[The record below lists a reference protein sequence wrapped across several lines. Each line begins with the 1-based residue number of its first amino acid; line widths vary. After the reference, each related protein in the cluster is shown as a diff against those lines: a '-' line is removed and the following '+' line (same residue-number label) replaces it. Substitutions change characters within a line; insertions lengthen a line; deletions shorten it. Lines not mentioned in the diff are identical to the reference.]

1 MHPSPRLET
10 SRKKRRI
17 QSEDQRAVKGWARQK
32 AKNNI
37 AVLSCTWYGRR
48 ALGWLRMTRGYDR
61 LWQRT
66 DRQARPSRGSSSTL
80 HSPSSNILIGTKQLS
95 NHILITPKL
104 NQSLKLLFL
113 HAYAYCPKVQI
124 GISDERTVLGQV
136 YGGHWTGSPMI
147 MTRSRL
153 ARRILPLIRTAVPQ
167 SHQELYD
174 RISGQVRTAV
184 KGGVVDKPCNG
195 HDITSRTARHH
206 SGNFGLCKRLQV

>member
-61 LWQRT
+61 LWQGT
-66 DRQARPSRGSSSTL
+66 DRQAKQGIFFNIAKSLEKHTLNWNKAALKSHLDYPKIKPKSEAAFPSCICL
-80 HSPSSNILIGTKQLS
+80 LS
-95 NHILITPKL
+95 NWHQWWANNAWSSIWW
-104 NQSLKLLFL
+104 
-113 HAYAYCPKVQI
+113 I
-124 GISDERTVLGQV
+124 GP
-136 YGGHWTGSPMI
+136 PMI
-147 MTRSRL
+147 TTRSRL